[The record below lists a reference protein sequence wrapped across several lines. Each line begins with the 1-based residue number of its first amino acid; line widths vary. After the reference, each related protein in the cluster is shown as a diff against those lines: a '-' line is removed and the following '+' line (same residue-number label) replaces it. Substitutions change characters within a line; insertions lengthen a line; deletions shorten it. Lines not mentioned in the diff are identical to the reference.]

1 MWLDRCVNSAFRE
14 RGLKPPWSLNA
25 ALTQLLRR
33 LPRIKRGCLAVL
45 LHDVCTVVAKAAEP
59 LGAVRARKAQQVR
72 IRVLALLVHEVH
84 HLADVPILVV
94 IAGLEIRV
102 IGVLEFEH
110 ISFAVL
116 MLLWVVQMAEV
127 AGAVAF
133 RSLWDDRDWS
143 IKRCNEFLN
152 LLERFNAVEKQ
163 DSMPMRLLWCTV
175 LVHIG
180 IVER

>member
-1 MWLDRCVNSAFRE
+1 M
-14 RGLKPPWSLNA
+14 
-25 ALTQLLRR
+25 
-33 LPRIKRGCLAVL
+33 
-45 LHDVCTVVAKAAEP
+45 
-59 LGAVRARKAQQVR
+59 
-72 IRVLALLVHEVH
+72 LVHEVH